1 MATIISGLNG
11 SVASAA
17 TSTTPNTSIAPPLA
31 NQGFT
36 SARVKS
42 IILDDKHDYFPEFGE
57 WSSIGTIFWE
67 PVNKPYTGSSYDP
80 KSYALPIFP
89 NIKHYP
95 LINEII
101 YIVQL
106 TSTNLATN
114 LSANRNYYFPPLN
127 MWNSQ
132 IHNAQPG
139 YDNDPSNDAAQTVDY
154 DASFQG
160 EVRQI
165 EDKSSNIFLGNT
177 FVENASI
184 YPLLPYEGDIIY
196 EGRWGN
202 SIRLGST
209 VKNANIPNNWSS
221 VGTNGDPIFILRN
234 GQTNTLKF
242 PWVPQLEDINNDPS
256 SIYLTS
262 TQQLQLFPAS
272 DIQDSFTRST
282 LPESISQ
289 YSKNQIIL
297 NSNRLVFNAKDD
309 SIILGAN
316 KSIHLTANDT
326 IGIDGGK
333 QITLAAPIVYLGSSQ
348 GTEGTQIQSVIL
360 GDRLNLLL
368 GDIAIFL
375 GTLSIAFAG
384 ATDPSIKAISADA
397 FTLSNDILNEVNSRN
412 LLSKKVKTA

>member
-17 TSTTPNTSIAPPLA
+17 TSTTPNIFTTPPLT
-31 NQGFT
+31 NSGFT

-42 IILDDKHDYFPEFGE
+42 IILDDTHEYFTEFGE

-67 PVNKPYTGSSYDP
+67 PVNQPYSGSNYDK

-106 TSTNLATN
+106 TSTNLSTN
-114 LSANRNYYFPPLN
+114 LSANRYYYFPPLN

-139 YDNDPSNDAAQTVDY
+139 YDEDPSNDAAQTVDY

-165 EDKSSNIFLGNT
+165 QDNSSNIFLGTT
-177 FVENASI
+177 FVENANI

-209 VKNANIPNNWSS
+209 VKNANNPNNWSS
-221 VGTNGDPIFILRN
+221 VGKNGNPIFILRN

-242 PWVPQLEDINNDPS
+242 PWVPQLEDIN
-256 SIYLTS
+256 
-262 TQQLQLFPAS
+262 
-272 DIQDSFTRST
+272 
-282 LPESISQ
+282 
-289 YSKNQIIL
+289 K
-297 NSNRLVFNAKDD
+297 
-309 SIILGAN
+309 
-316 KSIHLTANDT
+316 
-326 IGIDGGK
+326 
-333 QITLAAPIVYLGSSQ
+333 
-348 GTEGTQIQSVIL
+348 
-360 GDRLNLLL
+360 
-368 GDIAIFL
+368 
-375 GTLSIAFAG
+375 
-384 ATDPSIKAISADA
+384 
-397 FTLSNDILNEVNSRN
+397 
-412 LLSKKVKTA
+412 

>member
-1 MATIISGLNG
+1 MATLISGLNG

-17 TSTTPNTSIAPPLA
+17 SSATPNTFIAPLS

-42 IILDDKHDYFPEFGE
+42 IILDDTHEYFTEFGE
-57 WSSIGTIFWE
+57 WSSMGIIFWE
-67 PVNKPYTGSSYDP
+67 PVDKPYNGNSYDK
-80 KSYALPIFP
+80 KSFALPIFP

-95 LINEII
+95 LVNEII
-101 YIVQL
+101 YVVQL

-114 LSANRNYYFPPLN
+114 TSANRYYYFPPLN

-139 YDNDPSNDAAQTVDY
+139 YDEDPSNDIAQTVDY
-154 DASFQG
+154 TASFQG

-165 EDKSSNIFLGNT
+165 QDNSSDIFLGTT

-209 VKNANIPNNWSS
+209 VKNSNIPNNWSS
-221 VGTNGDPIFILRN
+221 TGSNGDPIFILRN
-234 GQTNTLKF
+234 GQTETSEY
-242 PWVPQLEDINNDPS
+242 PWVPQLENINNDPS

-262 TQQLQLFPAS
+262 TQQLSLFPAS
-272 DIQDSFTRST
+272 NIQDSFAKST
-282 LPESISQ
+282 LPESVSQ

-297 NSNRLVFNAKDD
+297 NSGRLVFNAKDD
-309 SIILGAN
+309 SIIIGA
-316 KSIHLTANDT
+316 KQSIHLTANDT
-326 IGIDGGK
+326 VGIDGGN
-333 QITLAAPIVYLGSSQ
+333 QITLSAPKVYLGSSQ
-348 GTEGTQIQSVIL
+348 GLEGTQIQSVVL

-375 GTLSIAFAG
+375 GTLSIALAG
-384 ATDPSIKAISADA
+384 ATDPSLKSISADA
-397 FTLSNDILNEVNSRN
+397 FTLSNQILNEVNGGN

>member
-11 SVASAA
+11 SVASST
-17 TSTTPNTSIAPPLA
+17 TSTTPNTFTAPLTE
-31 NQGFT
+31 QGFT

-165 EDKSSNIFLGNT
+165 EDNSSNIFLGNT
-177 FVENASI
+177 FVESASI

-242 PWVPQLEDINNDPS
+242 PWVSQLEDINNDPS

-262 TQQLQLFPAS
+262 KQQLPLFPAS
-272 DIQDSFTRST
+272 TNNFSFSKST
-282 LPESISQ
+282 PPTTVSQ
-289 YSKNQIIL
+289 YEGSQVIL
-297 NSNRLVFNAKDD
+297 NSDRLVFNAKSD
-309 SIILGAN
+309 SILVLAN
-316 KSIHLTANDT
+316 KSIQLSCNETLGVDA
-326 IGIDGGK
+326 K
-333 QITLAAPIVYLGSSQ
+333 QITLTADEVYLGSS
-348 GTEGTQIQSVIL
+348 EGVKELQLQSVVL

-397 FTLSNDILNEVNSRN
+397 FTLSNDILNEVNGKN

>member
-11 SVASAA
+11 SIYSSVA
-17 TSTTPNTSIAPPLA
+17 STTPNTNLPPISNPSI
-31 NQGFT
+31 T

-42 IILDDKHDYFPEFGE
+42 IILDNTHEYFKEFGE

-67 PVNKPYTGSSYDP
+67 PVDQPYSGSSYDK

-95 LINEII
+95 LVNEII
-101 YIVQL
+101 YTIQL
-106 TSTNLATN
+106 TSTNLALN
-114 LSANRNYYFPPLN
+114 LSANKHYYFPPLN

-132 IHNAQPG
+132 THNAQPG
-139 YDNDPSNDAAQTVDY
+139 YDEDPSNDALQTADY
-154 DASFQG
+154 QSSFQG

-165 EDKSSNIFLGNT
+165 QDNSSEIFLGRT
-177 FVENASI
+177 FIENASV

-209 VKNANIPNNWSS
+209 VKNASIPNNWSS
-221 VGTNGDPIFILRN
+221 VGNNGDPIFILRN
-234 GQTNTLKF
+234 GQTSTSEY
-242 PWVPQLEDINNDPS
+242 PWVPQLENINSDSS

-262 TQQLQLFPAS
+262 TQQLSLFPAS
-272 DIQDSFTRST
+272 NIQDSFIKST
-282 LPESISQ
+282 PPESVSQ

-297 NSNRLVFNAKDD
+297 NSGRLVLNAKDD

-316 KSIHLTANDT
+316 KYIHLTSNDT

-333 QITLAAPIVYLGSSQ
+333 QITLAAPKVYLGSSQ
-348 GTEGTQIQSVIL
+348 GVEGIQVQSVVL
-360 GDRLNLLL
+360 GDNLNLLL

-375 GTLSIAFAG
+375 GTLSIACAG
-384 ATDPSIKAISADA
+384 AVDPAIKALSAPA
-397 FTLSNDILNEVNSRN
+397 NTLSIQILNEVNGGN

>member
-1 MATIISGLNG
+1 MATILSGING
-11 SVASAA
+11 SVYSSV
-17 TSTTPNTSIAPPLA
+17 TSTTPNTYLPPLPSV
-31 NQGFT
+31 NFT

-42 IILDDKHDYFPEFGE
+42 IILDDTHEYFKEFGE
-57 WSSIGTIFWE
+57 WSSIGIIFWE
-67 PVNKPYTGSSYDP
+67 PVDQPYSGSSYDK

-101 YIVQL
+101 YTTQL

-114 LSANRNYYFPPLN
+114 LSANKHYYFPPLN

-139 YDNDPSNDAAQTVDY
+139 YDENPSNDALQTVDY
-154 DASFQG
+154 QSSFQG

-165 EDKSSNIFLGNT
+165 QDNSSEIFLGKT
-177 FVENASI
+177 FIENANI

-209 VKNANIPNNWSS
+209 VKNANIPNDWSS
-221 VGTNGDPIFILRN
+221 VGNNGDPIFILRN
-234 GQTNTLKF
+234 GQTNTSKY
-242 PWVPQLEDINNDPS
+242 PWIPQLENINNDSS

-262 TQQLQLFPAS
+262 TQQLPLFPAS
-272 DIQDSFTRST
+272 NIQDSFAKST
-282 LPESISQ
+282 PPESVSQ

-297 NSNRLVFNAKDD
+297 NSGRLVFNAKDD

-326 IGIDGGK
+326 VGIDGGK
-333 QITLAAPIVYLGSSQ
+333 YITLAAPIVYLGSSQ
-348 GTEGTQIQSVIL
+348 GVEGIQVQSVVL
-360 GDRLNLLL
+360 GDNLNTLL

-375 GTLSIAFAG
+375 GTLSIACAG
-384 ATDPSIKAISADA
+384 AIDPAMKALSAPA
-397 FTLSNDILNEVNSRN
+397 NTLSTQIINEVTGKN

>member
-1 MATIISGLNG
+1 MASIISGLNG
-11 SVASAA
+11 SVYSAA
-17 TSTTPNTSIAPPLA
+17 TSTTPNVFNAPSSNP
-31 NQGFT
+31 NFT

-42 IILDDKHDYFPEFGE
+42 IILDDTHEYFIEFGE

-67 PVNKPYTGSSYDP
+67 PIDQPYSGSGYDK
-80 KSYALPIFP
+80 KSYASPIFP

-101 YIVQL
+101 YTVQL
-106 TSTNLATN
+106 TSTNISTN
-114 LSANRNYYFPPLN
+114 LSANKYYYFPPLN

-132 IHNAQPG
+132 MHNAQPG
-139 YDNDPSNDAAQTVDY
+139 YDEDPSNDAAQTVDY
-154 DASFQG
+154 NASFQG

-165 EDKSSNIFLGNT
+165 QDNSSEIFLGKT

-209 VKNANIPNNWSS
+209 VKNANKPNDWSS

-234 GQTNTLKF
+234 GQTSTF
-242 PWVPQLEDINNDPS
+242 EYPWVPQLENINNDSS

-262 TQQLQLFPAS
+262 TQQLPLFPS
-272 DIQDSFTRST
+272 SNIQDSFAKST
-282 LPESISQ
+282 VPESVSQ

-297 NSNRLVFNAKDD
+297 NSGRLVFNAKND

-316 KSIHLTANDT
+316 KSIHLTSNDT
-326 IGIDGGK
+326 IGIDGGN
-333 QITLAAPIVYLGSSQ
+333 QITLSAPKVYLGSSQ
-348 GTEGTQIQSVIL
+348 GTEGTQIQSVVL

-375 GTLSIAFAG
+375 GTLSISFAG

-397 FTLSNDILNEVNSRN
+397 FTLSNQILNEVNGGN

>member
-1 MATIISGLNG
+1 MAAIISGLNG
-11 SVASAA
+11 SVYSSTTSA
-17 TSTTPNTSIAPPLA
+17 TPNTFIAPLA

-42 IILDDKHDYFPEFGE
+42 IILDNTHEYFKEFGE

-67 PVNKPYTGSSYDP
+67 PIDQPYSGSSYDK

-101 YIVQL
+101 YTVQL
-106 TSTNLATN
+106 TSTNQATN
-114 LSANRNYYFPPLN
+114 LSANRYYYFPPLN

-139 YDNDPSNDAAQTVDY
+139 YDEDPSNDALQTVDY
-154 DASFQG
+154 NTSFQG

-165 EDKSSNIFLGNT
+165 QDNSSEIFLGKT
-177 FVENASI
+177 FIENANI
-184 YPLLPYEGDIIY
+184 YPLLPYEGDVIY

-209 VKNANIPNNWSS
+209 VRNSNIPNNWSS
-221 VGTNGDPIFILRN
+221 TGSNGDPIFILRN
-234 GQTNTLKF
+234 GQTETSEY
-242 PWVPQLEDINNDPS
+242 PWVPQLENINNDPS

-262 TQQLQLFPAS
+262 TQQLSLFPAS
-272 DIQDSFTRST
+272 NIQDSFTRST
-282 LPESISQ
+282 PPESVSQ

-297 NSNRLVFNAKDD
+297 NSGRLVFNAKGD
-309 SIILGAN
+309 SIIMGAN
-316 KSIHLTANDT
+316 KSIHLSSNDT
-326 IGIDGGK
+326 VGIDGGN
-333 QITLAAPIVYLGSSQ
+333 QITLSAPKVYLGSSQ
-348 GTEGTQIQSVIL
+348 GTEGTQIQSVVL

-384 ATDPSIKAISADA
+384 ATDPSIKSISADA
-397 FTLSNDILNEVNSRN
+397 FTLSNNILNEVNSRN

>member
-127 MWNSQ
+127 IWNSQ

-326 IGIDGGK
+326 VGIDGGK